1 MVQSIWGVQ
10 MSILYEMI
18 FEIKTDLKENE
29 EIKIEIND
37 GVSVIRRDDKIS
49 CVGDILI
56 IIRDNMETLIP
67 LEKVLRVRRV
77 ERFRRD

>member
-1 MVQSIWGVQ
+1 

-18 FEIKTDLKENE
+18 FEIKCDLKDNE
-29 EIKIEIND
+29 EIKIEIQE
-37 GVSVIRRDDKIS
+37 GGSIIRKDDKIS
-49 CVGDILI
+49 CVADILI
-56 IIRDNMETLIP
+56 IVRDNMETLIP